1 MKDSGFMFRI
11 FGACLH
17 VVFECCFPPRRAMCI
32 QQLLE
37 SWKQSSWILCPG
49 TWSTPKKCPTNFFVP
64 SWPVVF
70 LPNAHG
76 LHGGKISHRVNARFP
91 MQSPLA
97 QEVPA
102 GGWESPGVRWPV
114 ARSCSKISALLSYV
128 SPNGAFWQEPSIC
141 LCRQVFDC
149 TIPDSNWC
157 PPFVCMI
164 FWSIWNIENSSRFFW
179 NMAMADLST
188 LSCFCGPLVSIWNKD
203 LQLQVAKHWNTTRE
217 GEINASIRRWCNVGK
232 PSWFL
237 DVYVLNMFF
246 HVFPDV
252 VICWY
257 LLFRLSSKAHCQWLS
272 Q

>member
-128 SPNGAFWQEPSIC
+128 SPNGAFWQEPNIC

-157 PPFVCMI
+157 P
-164 FWSIWNIENSSRFFW
+164 
-179 NMAMADLST
+179 
-188 LSCFCGPLVSIWNKD
+188 
-203 LQLQVAKHWNTTRE
+203 
-217 GEINASIRRWCNVGK
+217 
-232 PSWFL
+232 
-237 DVYVLNMFF
+237 
-246 HVFPDV
+246 
-252 VICWY
+252 
-257 LLFRLSSKAHCQWLS
+257 LLFAWYFGQSGILKTVVDSFETWPWRIWARWVVSVVLWWAYGTKISNSKSPSTGTLPGKERSTHPSDRGATLANPADFWMCMF
-272 Q
+272 